1 MRPMRLWFSAT
12 DGYATERPG
21 RIGGTAV
28 PELDEM
34 RWVGPWTTT
43 PAPVEGMAFAN
54 QTLRMI
60 AHVSLGGPRVRVRL
74 SNACGTRKLA
84 IGAAHVALRSAGA
97 GAGIVPESG
106 RPLTFNGAASITIP
120 AG

>member
-1 MRPMRLWFSAT
+1 MCLIRLWFSAT
-12 DGYATERPG
+12 DGNAATRPD

-28 PELDEM
+28 PEHDTLH
-34 RWVGPWTTT
+34 WVGTWTTT
-43 PAPVEGMAFAN
+43 PAPVEGLAFAN

-74 SNACGTRKLA
+74 SNACGTRKLT
-84 IGAAHVALRSAGA
+84 IGGAHVGLRSAGA
-97 GAGIVPESG
+97 ALVPE
-106 RPLTFNGAASITIP
+106 